1 MPERAN
7 YASFVHS
14 DPACNSGRSLQPRG
28 SNSSGNPIRHV
39 RGFGV
44 GRTRIQV
51 HVNSNLA
58 VLLTLLEWACRLA
71 RVKKVIYGSVA
82 TPGCASKL

>member
-14 DPACNSGRSLQPRG
+14 DPAYGNSGRSLQPRG

-44 GRTRIQV
+44 GRTRIRV

-58 VLLTLLEWACRLA
+58 VDIVEVGLPFGTSQEGDIRLCCN
-71 RVKKVIYGSVA
+71 SWL
-82 TPGCASKL
+82 CE